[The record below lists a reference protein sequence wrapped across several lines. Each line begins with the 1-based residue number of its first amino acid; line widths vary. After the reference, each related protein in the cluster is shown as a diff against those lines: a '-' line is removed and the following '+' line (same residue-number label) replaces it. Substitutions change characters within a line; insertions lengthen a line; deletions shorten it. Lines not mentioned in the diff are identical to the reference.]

1 MFRETTVYKWDIV
14 TIHSCLLYT
23 ILRTLNIFIEL
34 LVATNNITSS
44 FVPLN
49 VKGFLVYHHL
59 EKFYT
64 AISSVIDL
72 SNKFVDWKCS
82 GMDGAWWI
90 LSDSTISSDFGKY
103 TVIIDDTNFMAGS
116 ENYLSGSTR
125 IWPDFTFRKMTFLMV
140 LPTSSTG
147 TWLWCLSL

>member
-49 VKGFLVYHHL
+49 VKGFLVYRHL

-72 SNKFVDWKCS
+72 SNKFVD
-82 GMDGAWWI
+82 
-90 LSDSTISSDFGKY
+90 
-103 TVIIDDTNFMAGS
+103 
-116 ENYLSGSTR
+116 
-125 IWPDFTFRKMTFLMV
+125 
-140 LPTSSTG
+140 
-147 TWLWCLSL
+147 